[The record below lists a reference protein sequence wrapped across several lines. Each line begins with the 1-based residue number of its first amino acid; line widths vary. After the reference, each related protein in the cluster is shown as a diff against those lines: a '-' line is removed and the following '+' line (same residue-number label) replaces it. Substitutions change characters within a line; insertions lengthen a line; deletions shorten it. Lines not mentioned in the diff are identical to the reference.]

1 VSPAPFHFLQL
12 DNGLTVLKSSEREIG
27 QDNIAPEQTRISA
40 RSPPSPPTPFA
51 TATTR
56 QSHAC
61 PTLPSAFQALPG
73 KTRPRLS
80 WSHRVTASP
89 RQRVTSTPR
98 HLDVSTPRHLDTSTP
113 PSPETRPCHWPT
125 LLSQQLGTSLSPG
138 VAGPSET
145 RLIYKS
151 SRQVRNAE
159 RLLIFTF
166 VIFLSALTHAIIR
179 NRCSVTARY
188 RF

>member
-89 RQRVTSTPR
+89 RQRVT
-98 HLDVSTPRHLDTSTP
+98 
-113 PSPETRPCHWPT
+113 
-125 LLSQQLGTSLSPG
+125 GTSLSPG